1 MTIHASNLSFT
12 YAGAGEPALHG
23 LDFAVEPG
31 EIFGFLG
38 PSGAGKST
46 TQKILIGLLHNYQG
60 EVTVLGKAPRA
71 WGAEYYERIGVS
83 FEYPNHYLKL
93 TALENLATFGALYR
107 GPTLRPRAL
116 LEAVALGEHADR
128 RVGQFSKGMKA
139 RLSIARSLLHDPEL
153 LFWDEP
159 TAGLDP
165 MNARRI
171 KDLALEQK
179 AGGKTIFLTTHDM
192 TLADELCDR
201 VAFIVDGGL
210 ALIDAPG
217 EARLKYGRRL
227 VRVESTGPGGVE
239 RREFPLDTLGD
250 DAAFIALLREGG
262 VRSIHTLEATLED
275 VFLRVTGHHLAGD
288 AT

>member
-1 MTIHASNLSFT
+1 
-12 YAGAGEPALHG
+12 
-23 LDFAVEPG
+23 
-31 EIFGFLG
+31 
-38 PSGAGKST
+38 
-46 TQKILIGLLHNYQG
+46 
-60 EVTVLGKAPRA
+60 
-71 WGAEYYERIGVS
+71 
-83 FEYPNHYLKL
+83 
-93 TALENLATFGALYR
+93 
-107 GPTLRPRAL
+107 
-116 LEAVALGEHADR
+116 
-128 RVGQFSKGMKA
+128 GMKA

-179 AGGKTIFLTTHDM
+179 ARGKTIFLTTHDM
-192 TLADELCDR
+192 ALADELCDR

-217 EARLKYGRRL
+217 EVRLKHGRRL

-239 RREFPLDTLGD
+239 QREFPLDTLGD